1 MWAREIGQLAGVD
14 VPLQAA
20 EHYYLISESVAGLHP
35 KLPILGFARRMT
47 ADTIYEFF
55 QDPASTVW
63 TTVSKKLHEKGWTDE
78 KSNYLGT
85 IIETPPRPSEDRK
98 TWVLGFQW
106 KGPERTKS

>member
-1 MWAREIGQLAGVD
+1 MEALPTPNTPDYIEILKVGVED
-14 VPLQAA
+14 KGNRL
-20 EHYYLISESVAGLHP
+20 LFTFR
-35 KLPILGFARRMT
+35 FARRMT
-47 ADTIYEFF
+47 EDTIYEFF

-106 KGPERTKS
+106 KGPERAKS